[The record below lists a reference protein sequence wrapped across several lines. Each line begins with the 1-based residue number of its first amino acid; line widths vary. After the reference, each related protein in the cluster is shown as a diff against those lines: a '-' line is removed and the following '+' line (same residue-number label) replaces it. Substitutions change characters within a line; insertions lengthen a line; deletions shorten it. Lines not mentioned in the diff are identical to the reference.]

1 MARKPTR
8 SVKMKIF
15 LEVVS
20 LLVIGWVAGAETGS
34 WCCVQ
39 PTVERLP
46 YEQQVSIEQAMLGT
60 FGRIMPVLMPLSGVL
75 VIALVIFSRI
85 DGRAVLWLRVIAA
98 ICIAITVVSTLTI
111 NVPIN
116 SLTSQWQLGNDPAE
130 WSNMRARW
138 HFFQGVRGGL
148 FLAAFVLLAIAS
160 VIPRQS

>member
-1 MARKPTR
+1 
-8 SVKMKIF
+8 MKVF

-46 YEQQVSIEQAMLGT
+46 YEQQVTIEQAMLGT
-60 FGRIMPVLMPLSGVL
+60 FGRVMPVLMPLSGIL
-75 VIALVIFSRI
+75 AIALAIFSRG
-85 DGRAVLWLRVIAA
+85 DGSAVLWLRVAA
-98 ICIAITVVSTLTI
+98 VICIAITVVTTLTI

-116 SLTSQWQLGNDPAE
+116 NLTSQWQLANDPSE
-130 WSNMRARW
+130 WSNMRTRW

-148 FLAAFVLLAIAS
+148 FSAAFVLLAVAS
-160 VIPRQS
+160 AINRRS